1 MKFGDLKAKMRD
13 WLAVPTGRISDTVCG
28 DLLNLSMR
36 ELLRFHDLRFGE
48 ATVPFD
54 TVASQPDYDLPAGWS
69 RPHTLWYLHP
79 DTGGI
84 VFLNQ
89 RMKERFDL
97 DHPKTSVT
105 GDPAAYNVWGA
116 TMRLG
121 PTPSRVVTVSQ
132 NFYRILPDLV
142 DDNDENE
149 FTLHAWEPIFFR
161 ALTEATK
168 YLIEDPR
175 TSLWEQKAI
184 ATENRLVLEH
194 SRATHAGGRLVIEE
208 PG

>member
-1 MKFGDLKAKMRD
+1 VIQVSGL
-13 WLAVPTGRISDTVCG
+13 TV
-28 DLLNLSMR
+28 
-36 ELLRFHDLRFGE
+36 RFGGVTPLDGMDVKFD
-48 ATVPFD
+48 AGRMTV
-54 TVASQPDYDLPAGWS
+54 TPAGQMIAFHEEV
-69 RPHTLWYLHP
+69 R
-79 DTGGI
+79 
-84 VFLNQ
+84 
-89 RMKERFDL
+89 
-97 DHPKTSVT
+97 
-105 GDPAAYNVWGA
+105 PAAGNGA
-116 TMRLG
+116 PVPVL
-121 PTPSRVVTVSQ
+121 VSQ